1 MPIQSGKLAIAW
13 AIADNDTYMTGAHL
27 RGNRVE
33 RVLTYPRVLT
43 LPAAPCSAVL
53 EAGLVAVVLVLD
65 VVRGPGRWPRS
76 GSQNRSR
83 ELGPPGGGAAGVV
96 IDHGRAF
103 GAMGQWGRADLYTL
117 QGDNNLQITHEYKT
131 QT

>member
-43 LPAAPCSAVL
+43 LPAAPCSVVL
-53 EAGLVAVVLVLD
+53 EAGVVVSPSSWS
-65 VVRGPGRWPRS
+65 RSSTHASTSS
-76 GSQNRSR
+76 GSEPES
-83 ELGPPGGGAAGVV
+83 
-96 IDHGRAF
+96 
-103 GAMGQWGRADLYTL
+103 
-117 QGDNNLQITHEYKT
+117 
-131 QT
+131 